1 MAILEL
7 EHVSVSYDGLRH
19 AVDDVSFSVEE
30 GEIISLVGE
39 SGSGKSTLLHSIQ
52 GLLPKGAAARGKI
65 TLFGE
70 NMLELSDAQRR
81 RIRGEQI
88 AMIFQD
94 TGRYM
99 NPITRVGKQFTGYLK
114 LHLDNS
120 KEELLELE
128 RKMLEKVHLHDVD
141 RVLHSYPFELSGGMR
156 QRVGIAIALSLHPR
170 LLLADEPTS
179 ALDVTVQAQ
188 VVKELVRLCREE
200 GATIILVTHNMG
212 VAAHISDK
220 IGVMQHGNL
229 VEWGTAAD
237 LIRHP
242 KEDYTKSLLSAIV
255 ELDDRQLLGCAE

>member
-7 EHVSVSYDGLRH
+7 EHVSVSYDGQRH

-39 SGSGKSTLLHSIQ
+39 SGSGKSTLLHCVQ
-52 GLLPKGAAARGKI
+52 GLLPKSAATRGKI

-70 NMLELSDAQRR
+70 NMLELSDARR
-81 RIRGEQI
+81 RKMRGEQI

-99 NPITRVGKQFTGYLK
+99 NPITRVGRQFTGYLK
-114 LHLDNS
+114 LHLDKN
-120 KEELLELE
+120 KEEILELE
-128 RKMLEKVHLHDVD
+128 RQMLEKVHLHDVE
-141 RVLHSYPFELSGGMR
+141 RILHSYPFELSGGMR
-156 QRVGIAIALSLHPR
+156 QRVGIAIALSLQPR

-188 VVKELVRLCREE
+188 VVKELVQLCRRE

-220 IGVMQHGNL
+220 IGVMQNGKL
-229 VEWGTAAD
+229 VEWGKT
-237 LIRHP
+237 
-242 KEDYTKSLLSAIV
+242 EDIISFPRQEYTKSLLSSVI
-255 ELDDRQLLGCAE
+255 ELRDDRLAATV